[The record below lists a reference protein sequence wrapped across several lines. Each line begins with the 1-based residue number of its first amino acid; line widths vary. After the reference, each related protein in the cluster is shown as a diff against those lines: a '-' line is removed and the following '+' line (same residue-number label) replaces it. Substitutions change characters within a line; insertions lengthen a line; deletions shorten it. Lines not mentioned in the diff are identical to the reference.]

1 MISGKNYCI
10 RLIFFFSELKTSI
23 MGLIFR
29 QRVTLMNSQSN
40 NNPKKK
46 DVTDSEILTFYN
58 KATMTLLT
66 ALEVSA

>member
-1 MISGKNYCI
+1 
-10 RLIFFFSELKTSI
+10 
-23 MGLIFR
+23 
-29 QRVTLMNSQSN
+29 MNSQSN

-66 ALEVSA
+66 ALEVSALELRD